1 MGQTESGWQLE
12 ASAPELYER
21 YMVPAVA
28 RLWAADLVE
37 RAAPKRGERVLD
49 VACLQDPFTR
59 RSAHPP
65 PRWQSNGSR
74 HPLPAPSERPLG
86 KRTALHEIVVLLK
99 AASLKW
105 SCIGRAETTPRCS

>member
-65 PRWQSNGSR
+65 DGNQMAAGTHSLRRQNALWAS
-74 HPLPAPSERPLG
+74 APHCTRSSCS
-86 KRTALHEIVVLLK
+86 LK